1 MRARR
6 ILAATLLAACAA
18 LLGAATAQAAGP
30 SHAKAKRYAHRTY
43 INQLGHRRHFVL
55 QGGRHAVT
63 ASDGSRITAWNI
75 LLADSGDGSGEA
87 VIVFRG
93 RRFLG
98 WASISTSIH
107 VAVHARGR
115 AIDVVYGA
123 YSGNDPFCCPH
134 ATRTIAYR
142 WNGSRIVASAT
153 PPREYGRRGAQLH
166 LAAG

>member
-1 MRARR
+1 MRRV
-6 ILAATLLAACAA
+6 LAAALLAACAA
-18 LLGAATAQAAGP
+18 LLPAGAAQAAGP
-30 SHAKAKRYAHRTY
+30 SHASAKRYAHRTY

-63 ASDGSRITAWNI
+63 AKDGSRITAWNI

-87 VIVFRG
+87 VILFRG

-98 WASISTSIH
+98 WASIYTSIH

-115 AIDVVYGA
+115 AIRVVYGV

-134 ATRTIAYR
+134 ATKTIGYR

-153 PPREYGRRGAQLH
+153 PPREYGRRGPKLH

>member
-1 MRARR
+1 VRGPLVAAV
-6 ILAATLLAACAA
+6 LAATAAAA
-18 LLGAATAQAAGP
+18 LPSAAQGSGP
-30 SHAKAKRYAHRTY
+30 SHASAKRYAHRTY
-43 INQLGHRRHFVL
+43 IKQLGQHRRFAL

-63 ASDGSRITAWNI
+63 AADGSRITAWNI

-87 VIVFRG
+87 VILFRN

-98 WASISTSIH
+98 WASAFASIH

-115 AIDVVYGA
+115 AIRVVYGV

-134 ATRTIAYR
+134 ATRTIGYR

-153 PPREYGRRGAQLH
+153 PPREYGRRGPRLH

>member
-1 MRARR
+1 VRRA
-6 ILAATLLAACAA
+6 LLAAFVAA
-18 LLGAATAQAAGP
+18 GAVALPAGAAQAAGP

-63 ASDGSRITAWNI
+63 AADGSRITAWNI

-87 VIVFRG
+87 VILFHA

-98 WASISTSIH
+98 WASVYTSIH

-115 AIDVVYGA
+115 AIDVVYGV
-123 YSGNDPFCCPH
+123 YSGTDPFCCPH

-142 WNGSRIVASAT
+142 WNGSRIAASRT
-153 PPREYGRRGAQLH
+153 PPREYGRRGPTLQ